1 MAKYYLIEHPFQ
13 PHSSRA
19 LIFSGTAD
27 PVEIVQFIECLCDG
41 RDIATPVFDRENLP
55 IGANIL
61 VAIQQGF
68 KPSTSRP
75 LHRQDSKES
84 NWCACTFFPIT
95 NKETNK
101 RASYS
106 PALKRKIRC
115 PSVSIYLHTYYKYW
129 VWGSARKGSRSLEL
143 RGGGKAAPFLS
154 LSCWSA

>member
-1 MAKYYLIEHPFQ
+1 MAKDYLIEHPFQ

-41 RDIATPVFDRENLP
+41 RDIATPVFDRENLS

-84 NWCACTFFPIT
+84 NWCACTFFP
-95 NKETNK
+95 NKETN
-101 RASYS
+101 RRISYS

-129 VWGSARKGSRSLEL
+129 VWGSARKGSRSPEL
-143 RGGGKAAPFLS
+143 PGGGKAAPFLS
-154 LSCWSA
+154 LSCWPA